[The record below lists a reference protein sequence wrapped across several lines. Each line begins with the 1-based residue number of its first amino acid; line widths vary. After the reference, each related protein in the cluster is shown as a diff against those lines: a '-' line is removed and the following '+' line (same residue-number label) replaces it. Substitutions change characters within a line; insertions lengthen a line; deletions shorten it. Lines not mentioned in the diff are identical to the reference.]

1 MATRLHTGNGRKQK
15 EHSACKRRT
24 LLLLARGDCM
34 YVLKGDVEVFGRMEC
49 TVVISWNTEYSILI
63 ASSQIR
69 KHLRILVENNVLE

>member
-1 MATRLHTGNGRKQK
+1 
-15 EHSACKRRT
+15 
-24 LLLLARGDCM
+24 M